1 MKEPVR
7 RSVGIAIVN
16 WNAGHQLQQCVTSIA
31 DARWDAVR
39 LDIVVIV
46 DNGSTD
52 GSIDRLTCPPGLP
65 LCVVKNGGNCGFA
78 AACNQAARAIEADL
92 LLFLNPDT
100 VLESESIQAAMS
112 WLGDPAHA
120 STGIVGIQLVDM
132 QGNVSRSCARFPTL
146 ASMVVAALG
155 LDQMMPS
162 MFASYRMNDWNHSES
177 REVDHV
183 IGAFFLVRREVFK
196 ILNGFDEQFFVYF
209 EDLDFSL
216 RARQAGWRSC
226 YLTAA
231 RALHRGGGTS
241 EQIKS
246 TRLFYSLRSRLHY
259 VRKHFTRPAALAV
272 VFLTLVIEP
281 VVRLAA
287 CVIGLSSTGARD
299 TLGAYRLLWATR
311 WGVL

>member
-1 MKEPVR
+1 MQ

-16 WNAGHQLQQCVTSIA
+16 WNAGDQLQQCVTSIA
-31 DARWDAVR
+31 NAQWDTVR
-39 LDIVVIV
+39 LDAVVIV

-52 GSIDRLTCPPGLP
+52 GSIDRLTPPPGLP
-65 LCVVKNGGNCGFA
+65 LRIVKNGGNLGFA
-78 AACNQAARAIEADL
+78 VACNQAARAIDADF

-100 VLESESIQAAMS
+100 VLESESVPTATS
-112 WLGDPAHA
+112 WLDDSAHT
-120 STGIVGIQLVDM
+120 STGIVGIQLVDV
-132 QGNVSRSCARFPTL
+132 QGHVSRSCARFPTL
-146 ASMVVAALG
+146 ASMVVAGLG
-155 LDQMMPS
+155 LDQLMPS
-162 MFASYRMNDWNHSES
+162 IFASYRLNDWDHNES

-183 IGAFFLVRREVFK
+183 IGAFFLVRREVFT
-196 ILNGFDEQFFVYF
+196 ILKGFDEQFFVYF

-216 RARQAGWRSC
+216 RARQAGWRSF

-281 VVRLAA
+281 VVRFAA
-287 CVIGLSSTGARD
+287 CVIGRSSTGARD
-299 TLGAYRLLWATR
+299 TLGAYRLLWVTR

>member
-1 MKEPVR
+1 MNEPLR

-16 WNAGHQLQQCVTSIA
+16 WNAGRQLQQCVTSIA
-31 DARWDAVR
+31 DARWDTVR
-39 LDIVVIV
+39 LDTVVIV

-52 GSIDRLTCPPGLP
+52 GSLDRLACPPGLP
-65 LCVVKNGGNCGFA
+65 LRVVKNVDNRGFA
-78 AACNQAARAIEADL
+78 VACNQAADAIDADVV
-92 LLFLNPDT
+92 LFLNPDT
-100 VLESESIQAAMS
+100 VLESESIPTAVS

-132 QGNVSRSCARFPTL
+132 QGRVSRSCARFPTL

-155 LDQMMPS
+155 LDQAMPS
-162 MFASYRMNDWNHSES
+162 IFASYRMNDWDHRES

-183 IGAFFLVRREVFK
+183 IGAFFLVRREVFT
-196 ILNGFDEQFFVYF
+196 ILNGFDERFFVYF

-216 RARQAGWRSC
+216 RARQAGWRSF
-226 YLTAA
+226 YLTSA

-241 EQIKS
+241 ERIQS

-259 VRKHFTRPAALAV
+259 VRKHFARPAALAV

-287 CVIGLSSTGARD
+287 CVTGLSSTGARD
-299 TLGAYRLLWATR
+299 TLGAYRLLWVTPR
-311 WGVL
+311 GVL

>member
-16 WNAGHQLQQCVTSIA
+16 WNAGSQLQECVTSIVN
-31 DARWDAVR
+31 ARWEAVR
-39 LDIVVIV
+39 LETVVIV

-52 GSIDRLTCPPGLP
+52 DSIDLLTCPPGFP
-65 LCVVKNGGNCGFA
+65 LRVVKNGGNRGFA
-78 AACNQAARAIEADL
+78 AACNQAARAIEADV

-100 VLESESIQAAMS
+100 VLESESIPTAVS
-112 WLGDPAHA
+112 CLEDPAHA

-132 QGNVSRSCARFPTL
+132 HGNVSRSCARFPTL
-146 ASMVVAALG
+146 ASMVVTVLG
-155 LDQMMPS
+155 LDQMMQS
-162 MFASYRMNDWNHSES
+162 TFASYRMSDWNHSES

-183 IGAFFLVRREVFK
+183 IGAFFLVRREVFTV
-196 ILNGFDEQFFVYF
+196 LNGFDEQFFVYF

-216 RARQAGWRSC
+216 RARQAGWRAF

-259 VRKHFTRPAALAV
+259 VRKHFTRSAALAV

-287 CVIGLSSTGARD
+287 CVIGFSSIGARD
-299 TLGAYRLLWATR
+299 TLGAYRLLWTTR

>member
-1 MKEPVR
+1 MKEPSR
-7 RSVGIAIVN
+7 CSIGIAIVN
-16 WNAGHQLQQCVTSIA
+16 WNAGRQLQQCVTSIA
-31 DARWDAVR
+31 DARWDEVR
-39 LDIVVIV
+39 LGAVVIV
-46 DNGSTD
+46 DNGSSD
-52 GSIDRLTCPPGLP
+52 GSIDQLVCPPGLP
-65 LCVVKNGGNCGFA
+65 VQVVKNGQNRGFA
-78 AACNQAARAIEADL
+78 AACNQAARAIDADFV
-92 LLFLNPDT
+92 LFLNPDT
-100 VLESESIQAAMS
+100 VLEVNSIPIATS

-120 STGIVGIQLVDM
+120 STGIVGIQLVDA
-132 QGNVSRSCARFPTL
+132 QGHVARSCARFPTTK
-146 ASMVVAALG
+146 SMIVAALG

-162 MFASYRMNDWNHSES
+162 IFASYRMNDWSHTES

-183 IGAFFLVRREVFK
+183 IGAFYLVRREVFRM
-196 ILNGFDEQFFVYF
+196 LNGFDEQFFVYF

-216 RARQAGWRSC
+216 RACQAGWRSF

-259 VRKHFTRPAALAV
+259 VKKHFTRPAALAV

-287 CVIGLSSTGARD
+287 CVIGVSSTGARD
-299 TLGAYRLLWATR
+299 TLGAYRLLWATPR
-311 WGVL
+311 GAL